1 MNGKSYGWVV
11 SINMQKRVIGVLR
24 GLGTRLA
31 QVGDWGGLGTRLLG
45 VYPLGCIN
53 PISFP
58 ESAILGKERPR
69 FGIIRLR
76 EESDWPLIWNA

>member
-45 VYPLGCIN
+45 VYQSNLVPRVCDPREGTGGLWDN
-53 PISFP
+53 PFK
-58 ESAILGKERPR
+58 G
-69 FGIIRLR
+69 GI
-76 EESDWPLIWNA
+76 